1 MSKSLPHL
9 LKNEESS
16 RVAEP
21 LGATTRS
28 SLHLTITNAQEE
40 GPPTL
45 PRKMGEDAQKGE
57 EVSAFYISLPLRSG
71 LGLQLSWS
79 RNQET
84 ATAQLKALGSQE
96 RAHNTHD
103 GNAQVTR
110 GKSDGWAA
118 GWRQRRLHVL

>member
-57 EVSAFYISLPLRSG
+57 EVSAFHISLPLQVRFRTSAVLVQESG
-71 LGLQLSWS
+71 NCYSS
-79 RNQET
+79 
-84 ATAQLKALGSQE
+84 A
-96 RAHNTHD
+96 
-103 GNAQVTR
+103 
-110 GKSDGWAA
+110 
-118 GWRQRRLHVL
+118 